1 MLDVP
6 CTSVRCLSLNLS
18 GSFVLVGLQIIIL
31 LLQLIDL
38 YPYNKHR
45 PGKGQSMTSIMV
57 VKVINFC
64 LLIQFAAGFTPSNV
78 FLSPRS
84 TPTEKGATSLQESA
98 LSSEEQRARDVFMQ
112 FDQNGSGTITA
123 NELEDMLNTLDI
135 EATEADANALFVYL
149 DQDGDGEIDF
159 NDFLPWYSEAAR
171 AAMDVAESFQ
181 DLLIGRRTIDN
192 FDQTPVQDDVLR
204 RAIECAIAAPNRSM
218 SEPWRFIKVGP
229 ETVQKFAELNKK
241 IRSTMETEDGMASS
255 LDWTKIPGWCVVT
268 TKLSPGNP
276 EVELEDFKSVS
287 CAVQNFMLSMW
298 SAGIGTKWTS
308 GPVQK
313 VRNQR
318 YFFCDLFG
326 AREFLR
332 TSLTSF
338 FSSLTLSPHLYCY

>member
-1 MLDVP
+1 MIVSKM
-6 CTSVRCLSLNLS
+6 TNLL
-18 GSFVLVGLQIIIL
+18 FL
-31 LLQLIDL
+31 LL
-38 YPYNKHR
+38 PF
-45 PGKGQSMTSIMV
+45 V
-57 VKVINFC
+57 
-64 LLIQFAAGFTPSNV
+64 AAFTPVNV
-78 FLSPRS
+78 IPCWRGNSSILPS
-84 TPTEKGATSLQESA
+84 TSLFESA
-98 LSSEEQRARDVFMQ
+98 LSSEERRARDVFKQ
-112 FDQNGSGTITA
+112 FDQSNSGTITV

-159 NDFLPWYSEAAR
+159 NDFLPWYSEAAQ

-204 RAIECAIAAPNRSM
+204 RAVECAVAAPNRSM

-229 ETVQKFAELNKK
+229 QTVQKFAELNTK
-241 IRSTMETEDGMASS
+241 IRSTMETADGMEST

-268 TKLSPGNP
+268 TKITPDNP

-313 VRNQR
+313 TQ
-318 YFFCDLFG
+318 G
-326 AREFLR
+326 K
-332 TSLTSF
+332 
-338 FSSLTLSPHLYCY
+338 SSCRVDEHTHVMPG